1 MILPILITI
10 IIGLSIGLIVMITM
24 MMKPKDG
31 EIEEIAL
38 QTITADDVSVD
49 ESPEEPR
56 PVEAPLPL
64 DFSASVPTF
73 GATSTTLR
81 LGQEVAKEA
90 TGDISSPTVPT
101 PVDKLRPNPLGRPI
115 PAHWGEKPTAQT
127 KDIKTFPPEFGGI
140 GGPMGSSTMYS
151 WISKN
156 LQMDKANGIDSINPG
171 LTNPGV
177 DDATPIKKQK
187 WKWTPPR
194 VRRMDGTYSGDPR
207 AGSGGRPERSDE
219 DLAKHEKIMKD
230 LNEKMATEIP
240 VKIPRNPGMVKL
252 ASERSK
258 SEKKNFH
265 LMTIKEST
273 IPGAGSGAF
282 AKQFIP
288 ANTDLGRYYGRT
300 SSSTPKDG
308 SYAWRIDGK
317 YIDANFGCDE
327 MGLSVKQRTTRVPW
341 CVDNPLKYVNAP
353 KNENEKH
360 LVNTIMETKE
370 DEHGNVLPHYYTTR
384 DIDVGEELFVDYG
397 DEYWP
402 DMTDETPVTT
412 PTPVKSIAVPPIV
425 GVINGTPAK
434 SAVLDG
440 CGRSSFDPMYG
451 LSCGSIG
458 SIELSDESAAAIQ

>member
-24 MMKPKDG
+24 MMKPKDD

-81 LGQEVAKEA
+81 RGREVAKEA
-90 TGDISSPTVPT
+90 AGDISSPTVPT
-101 PVDKLRPNPLGRPI
+101 PVDRLRPNPLGRPI
-115 PAHWGEKPTAQT
+115 PAHWGEKPTLQS

-140 GGPMGSSTMYS
+140 GGPRGSSTMYS

-171 LTNPGV
+171 LTNPGMDERQKSLEIV
-177 DDATPIKKQK
+177 LNRDRARPAVPTPVK
-187 WKWTPPR
+187 PPASFLKGLFPAQD
-194 VRRMDGTYSGDPR
+194 V
-207 AGSGGRPERSDE
+207 
-219 DLAKHEKIMKD
+219 AK
-230 LNEKMATEIP
+230 P
-240 VKIPRNPGMVKL
+240 VKIPRNPGMVRL

-458 SIELSDESAAAIQ
+458 SIELSDESVAVIQ

>member
-1 MILPILITI
+1 
-10 IIGLSIGLIVMITM
+10 
-24 MMKPKDG
+24 
-31 EIEEIAL
+31 
-38 QTITADDVSVD
+38 
-49 ESPEEPR
+49 
-56 PVEAPLPL
+56 
-64 DFSASVPTF
+64 
-73 GATSTTLR
+73 
-81 LGQEVAKEA
+81 
-90 TGDISSPTVPT
+90 
-101 PVDKLRPNPLGRPI
+101 
-115 PAHWGEKPTAQT
+115 
-127 KDIKTFPPEFGGI
+127 
-140 GGPMGSSTMYS
+140 
-151 WISKN
+151 
-156 LQMDKANGIDSINPG
+156 
-171 LTNPGV
+171 
-177 DDATPIKKQK
+177 
-187 WKWTPPR
+187 
-194 VRRMDGTYSGDPR
+194 
-207 AGSGGRPERSDE
+207 
-219 DLAKHEKIMKD
+219 
-230 LNEKMATEIP
+230 
-240 VKIPRNPGMVKL
+240 
-252 ASERSK
+252 
-258 SEKKNFH
+258 
-265 LMTIKEST
+265 MTIKEST

-317 YIDANFGCDE
+317 YIDANFGCDARRKE
-327 MGLSVKQRTTRVPW
+327 LSHNIIW
-341 CVDNPLKYVNAP
+341 CANNPLKYVNAP

-360 LVNTIMETKE
+360 IVNTIMETKE

-425 GVINGTPAK
+425 GVINDTPAK

>member
-24 MMKPKDG
+24 MMKPKDD

-90 TGDISSPTVPT
+90 AGDISSPTVPT

-115 PAHWGEKPTAQT
+115 PAHWGEKPTVQT

-171 LTNPGV
+171 LTNPG
-177 DDATPIKKQK
+177 
-187 WKWTPPR
+187 
-194 VRRMDGTYSGDPR
+194 
-207 AGSGGRPERSDE
+207 
-219 DLAKHEKIMKD
+219 
-230 LNEKMATEIP
+230 MA
-240 VKIPRNPGMVKL
+240 RL

-317 YIDANFGCDE
+317 YIDANFGCDARRKE
-327 MGLSVKQRTTRVPW
+327 LSHNIIW
-341 CVDNPLKYVNAP
+341 CANNPLKYVNAP

-360 LVNTIMETKE
+360 IVNTIMETKE

-425 GVINGTPAK
+425 GVINDTPAK

>member
-1 MILPILITI
+1 
-10 IIGLSIGLIVMITM
+10 
-24 MMKPKDG
+24 
-31 EIEEIAL
+31 
-38 QTITADDVSVD
+38 
-49 ESPEEPR
+49 
-56 PVEAPLPL
+56 
-64 DFSASVPTF
+64 
-73 GATSTTLR
+73 
-81 LGQEVAKEA
+81 
-90 TGDISSPTVPT
+90 
-101 PVDKLRPNPLGRPI
+101 
-115 PAHWGEKPTAQT
+115 
-127 KDIKTFPPEFGGI
+127 
-140 GGPMGSSTMYS
+140 
-151 WISKN
+151 
-156 LQMDKANGIDSINPG
+156 MDKANGIDSINPG
-171 LTNPGV
+171 LTNPGMDERQKSLEIV
-177 DDATPIKKQK
+177 LNRDRARPAVPTPVK
-187 WKWTPPR
+187 PPASFLKGLFPAQD
-194 VRRMDGTYSGDPR
+194 V
-207 AGSGGRPERSDE
+207 
-219 DLAKHEKIMKD
+219 AK
-230 LNEKMATEIP
+230 P
-240 VKIPRNPGMVKL
+240 VKIPRNPGMVRL

>member
-24 MMKPKDG
+24 MMKPKDD

-81 LGQEVAKEA
+81 LGQEVAKKAAKEA
-90 TGDISSPTVPT
+90 AGDISSPTVPT
-101 PVDKLRPNPLGRPI
+101 PVDRLRPNPLGRPI
-115 PAHWGEKPTAQT
+115 PAHWGEKPTVQT

-156 LQMDKANGIDSINPG
+156 LQMDK
-171 LTNPGV
+171 
-177 DDATPIKKQK
+177 
-187 WKWTPPR
+187 
-194 VRRMDGTYSGDPR
+194 
-207 AGSGGRPERSDE
+207 
-219 DLAKHEKIMKD
+219 
-230 LNEKMATEIP
+230 
-240 VKIPRNPGMVKL
+240 
-252 ASERSK
+252 
-258 SEKKNFH
+258 EKKNFH

-317 YIDANFGCDE
+317 YIDANFGCDARRKE
-327 MGLSVKQRTTRVPW
+327 LSHNIIW

-370 DEHGNVLPHYYTTR
+370 DKHGRNVLPHYYTTR

-412 PTPVKSIAVPPIV
+412 PTPVKPTVP
-425 GVINGTPAK
+425 TPVK
-434 SAVLDG
+434 ISV
-440 CGRSSFDPMYG
+440 
-451 LSCGSIG
+451 
-458 SIELSDESAAAIQ
+458 

>member
-24 MMKPKDG
+24 MMKPKDD

-90 TGDISSPTVPT
+90 AGDISSPTVPT

-115 PAHWGEKPTAQT
+115 PAHWGEKPTVQT

-171 LTNPGV
+171 LTNPG
-177 DDATPIKKQK
+177 
-187 WKWTPPR
+187 
-194 VRRMDGTYSGDPR
+194 
-207 AGSGGRPERSDE
+207 
-219 DLAKHEKIMKD
+219 
-230 LNEKMATEIP
+230 MA
-240 VKIPRNPGMVKL
+240 RL

-317 YIDANFGCDE
+317 YIDANFGCDARRKE
-327 MGLSVKQRTTRVPW
+327 LSHNIIW
-341 CVDNPLKYVNAP
+341 CANNPLKYVNAP

-360 LVNTIMETKE
+360 IVNTIMETKE

-412 PTPVKSIAVPPIV
+412 PTPVKPTVPTPVKIPASFLKGLFPAQDVAKPVKSPVKPPVKIPDETPVTTPTPVKSIAVPPIV
-425 GVINGTPAK
+425 GVINDTPVK

>member
-24 MMKPKDG
+24 MMKPKDD

-81 LGQEVAKEA
+81 LGQEAVKKAAKEA
-90 TGDISSPTVPT
+90 AGDISSPTVPT
-101 PVDKLRPNPLGRPI
+101 PVDKFRLIQLGRPI
-115 PAHWGEKPTAQT
+115 PAHWGEKPTLQS

-140 GGPMGSSTMYS
+140 GGSRGSSTMYS

-171 LTNPGV
+171 LTNPGMDERQKSLEIV
-177 DDATPIKKQK
+177 LNRDRARPAVPTPVK
-187 WKWTPPR
+187 PPASFLKGLFPAQD
-194 VRRMDGTYSGDPR
+194 V
-207 AGSGGRPERSDE
+207 
-219 DLAKHEKIMKD
+219 AK
-230 LNEKMATEIP
+230 P
-240 VKIPRNPGMVKL
+240 VKIPRNPGMVRL

>member
-24 MMKPKDG
+24 MMKPKDD

-81 LGQEVAKEA
+81 LGQEVAKKAAKEA
-90 TGDISSPTVPT
+90 AGDISSPTVPT

-115 PAHWGEKPTAQT
+115 PAHWGEKPTVQT

-171 LTNPGV
+171 LTNPG
-177 DDATPIKKQK
+177 
-187 WKWTPPR
+187 
-194 VRRMDGTYSGDPR
+194 
-207 AGSGGRPERSDE
+207 
-219 DLAKHEKIMKD
+219 
-230 LNEKMATEIP
+230 MA
-240 VKIPRNPGMVKL
+240 RL

-317 YIDANFGCDE
+317 YIDANFGCDARRKE
-327 MGLSVKQRTTRVPW
+327 LSHNIIW
-341 CVDNPLKYVNAP
+341 CANNPLKYVNAP

-360 LVNTIMETKE
+360 IVNTIMETKE

-425 GVINGTPAK
+425 GVINDTPAK